1 MPLWL
6 WLVDSL
12 LLVVALV
19 IVLLALV
26 VVRRRSIERRS
37 GAFELTV
44 SRRASG
50 AAGWSIG
57 TAVYHD
63 DHLEWYRTFSL
74 AWRPAVVLP
83 RRGVEITGRRHPD
96 TAESHVLAPGT
107 IVVDLVSAEGELR
120 LSLTPPALTGLLS
133 WLESSPPGRGINTVL

>member
-37 GAFELTV
+37 GAFELTI
-44 SRRASG
+44 SRRESG

-57 TAVYHD
+57 TGVYHD

-74 AWRPAVVLP
+74 AWRPSVVLP

-107 IVVDLVSAEGELR
+107 IVV
-120 LSLTPPALTGLLS
+120 
-133 WLESSPPGRGINTVL
+133 

>member
-12 LLVVALV
+12 LAVVVLA

-44 SRRASG
+44 SRRDSG

-57 TAVYHD
+57 TGVYHD

-74 AWRPAVVLP
+74 AWRPTIVLP
-83 RRGVEITGRRHPD
+83 RRGVEISGRRQPD
-96 TAESHVLAPGT
+96 GAEGHVLSPGYV
-107 IVVDLVSAEGELR
+107 VVDLQASEGQFR
-120 LSLTPPALTGLLS
+120 LALTPPALTGLLA

>member
-12 LLVVALV
+12 LVVVVLT
-19 IVLLALV
+19 ICLLALV

-37 GAFELTV
+37 GAFELTL
-44 SRRASG
+44 SRHASG

-57 TAVYHD
+57 TGVYHD

-74 AWRPAVVLP
+74 SWRPSIVLP
-83 RRGVEITGRRHPD
+83 RRGVEISGRRQPD
-96 TAESHVLAPGT
+96 GPEGHVLAPGSV
-107 IVVDLVSAEGELR
+107 VVDLSTVDGRLR
-120 LSLTPPALTGLLS
+120 LALAPPALTGLLA